1 MMLRSSKGNNW
12 AIIQLVSCMNLV
24 EHNSDLVI
32 VSCDF
37 KDSLLSFNT
46 SISSCLTQ
54 RTKFLVLKHLPRGPF
69 QTFVTSRKKREV
81 FLRMFYLVG
90 L

>member
-37 KDSLLSFNT
+37 KDNVLPLST
-46 SISSCLTQ
+46 SISPSLAY
-54 RTKFLVLKHLPRGPF
+54 
-69 QTFVTSRKKREV
+69 QTPSPLRALSDICHVKKEKGSFFEYV
-81 FLRMFYLVG
+81 
-90 L
+90 

>member
-1 MMLRSSKGNNW
+1 MVLRSSNGSNW
-12 AIIQLVSCMNLV
+12 SIMQLVSYMNLV

-37 KDSLLSFNT
+37 KDSLLPLSI
-46 SISSCLTQ
+46 SISSCLRQ
-54 RTKFLVLKHLPRGPF
+54 RTKFLVLKHLPLGPF

-81 FLRMFYLVG
+81 FLSMFYLLG